1 MKQYNKSSKLHNWV
15 MKLSGITL
23 KQQIRKF
30 SQDTLPYFTIFPN
43 LSELMVHCCYF
54 QKNAT
59 VMKNSIAV
67 F

>member
-1 MKQYNKSSKLHNWV
+1 

>member
-1 MKQYNKSSKLHNWV
+1 
-15 MKLSGITL
+15 MKLSEITF

-30 SQDTLPYFTIFPN
+30 SQDTLPYSTIFPN
-43 LSELMVHCCYF
+43 LLELIVHCCYF

-59 VMKNSIAV
+59 VMKNSITV